1 MNYFAYMFYHTPQ
14 KTYYVYIILCYDKTY
29 YMGLTDD
36 LIRRF
41 EEHVNGIYESCYTFK
56 RRPLTLKYYE
66 SIPFLPDAIEREA
79 QIKGWS
85 KAKKLAL
92 VEGNFHKLQLL
103 SQCNN
108 LSHYKFKNLENGLDS
123 ARPLNHPS
131 TLRPFDFAQGSSGQA
146 RVGILGGGQLG
157 RMLLQ
162 AAANYPV
169 ETFVME
175 NDEHCPAAHLCHHF
189 TKGDISNFDDV
200 YNFGKGLDAI
210 TIEIEAVNE
219 DALEKLEMEG
229 VRIYP
234 KPSTLRIIKNKILQK
249 QFYKD
254 SQIPTSEFVITQ
266 NRADLHQH
274 LNFLPAAHKLAL
286 GGYDG
291 RGVELLHTKND
302 LEKGFDAPAVL
313 EKLVSIKKEISV
325 IIAVD
330 DLGENAIYP
339 AVDMIFNNRLN
350 VLEYQ
355 VSPADLPDKVLW
367 KVEAVALKVVKDLK
381 SPGIFAVELFV
392 DNQDN
397 VFVNETAPRVHNSGH
412 HSIEANY
419 SSQFDMLW
427 RIMLGYPLGSTAHI
441 LPAAIVN
448 LLGTAGHSGEAV
460 YEGLQQIL
468 QIENVFV
475 HIYGKKETRPGRKMG
490 HITILSKEKQELIH
504 QANRINQTV
513 KVVSKPV
520 I

>member
-1 MNYFAYMFYHTPQ
+1 MLYNTQQEAF
-14 KTYYVYIILCYDKTY
+14 YVYIIMCSDENY
-29 YMGLTDD
+29 YTGLTDD

-41 EEHVNGIYESCYTFK
+41 EEHVNGAYESCYTFK
-56 RRPLTLKYYE
+56 KRPLILKYYE
-66 SIPFLPDAIEREA
+66 TIPFLKDAVEREA

-85 KAKKLAL
+85 KAKKKAL
-92 VEGNFHKLQLL
+92 IEGNFHKLQLL

-108 LSHYKFKNLENGLDS
+108 LTHHKFKDLEKGLDS
-123 ARPLNHPS
+123 ARPAKSSS
-131 TLRPFDFAQGSSGQA
+131 TSL

-169 ETFVME
+169 ETSVME
-175 NDEHCPAAHLCHHF
+175 NDEHCPAAHLCHRF
-189 TKGDISNFDDV
+189 IKGDISNFDDV
-200 YNFGKGLDAI
+200 YNFGKGLDAL

-219 DALEKLEMEG
+219 DALEKLESEG

-234 KPSTLRIIKNKILQK
+234 RPSALRIIKNKILQK
-249 QFYKD
+249 EFYKAHA
-254 SQIPTSEFVITQ
+254 IPSSEYVITQ
-266 NRADLHQH
+266 NRSELNQH
-274 LNFLPAAHKLAL
+274 SNFLPAAHKLAM

-291 RGVELLHTKND
+291 RGVELLKTKAD
-302 LEKGFDAPAVL
+302 IEKGFDVPAVL
-313 EKLVSIKKEISV
+313 EKLVSIKKEIAV

-330 DLGENAIYP
+330 DAGENAIYP
-339 AVDMIFNNRLN
+339 PVDMVFDNRLN
-350 VLEYQ
+350 LLQYQ
-355 VSPADLPDKVLW
+355 VSPADIPDKVLW

-392 DNQDN
+392 DLDDN

-412 HSIEANY
+412 HTIEANY

-427 RIMLGYPLGSTAHI
+427 RVMLGYPLGSTEHI

-448 LLGTAGHSGEAV
+448 LLGEDGFTGEAV
-460 YEGLQQIL
+460 YEGLKEIL

-475 HIYGKKETRPGRKMG
+475 HIYGKKETKPGRKMG

-504 QANRINQTV
+504 QANRIKQTV
-513 KVVSKPV
+513 KVLTRS
-520 I
+520 